1 MEPRTQCC
9 RTGTSVEPLAIMA
22 VDGPS
27 AAISRELS
35 ATGLHE
41 AYPPHL
47 DGEASLSVTSMECCR
62 PERLAGY
69 MHAGYRR
76 EIGLH
81 YSLACPATP
90 ASGPGARP
98 PRLPVRLRREHDQ
111 SAAGAHRRPRFL
123 VLERLEARLAAPS

>member
-1 MEPRTQCC
+1 VEPRIQCC
-9 RTGTSVEPLAIMA
+9 RTRTSVEALAIMA

-27 AAISRELS
+27 AAISRELA

-41 AYPPHL
+41 ASPPHF
-47 DGEASLSVTSMECCR
+47 DGEASLSVTSVECCR

-76 EIGLH
+76 DIGLH

-90 ASGPGARP
+90 ASGPARG
-98 PRLPVRLRREHDQ
+98 LRNCR
-111 SAAGAHRRPRFL
+111 SSFGVSTTSL
-123 VLERLEARLAAPS
+123 LLARTGDPGFWC